1 LIIMIMRRLDEGEV
15 DTQRAALENRR
26 HGYACSATPDDENL
40 MVY

>member
-1 LIIMIMRRLDEGEV
+1 MMMRRLDDGEV
-15 DTQRAALENRR
+15 NIRRAALENRR